1 MVSRRTEAE
10 QSFEHV
16 RVPSDGDHGSWR
28 TFCFGDQAAEEPQR
42 QPTMPVLMA
51 IDQVH
56 TAVIAVLNH
65 TQLQLLHSSNATA
78 YWEQLSTAA
87 AIATQMASLG
97 QHFKCCHLCWCRYSA
112 HVC

>member
-1 MVSRRTEAE
+1 MSGLVASCRTEAA

-28 TFCFGDQAAEEPQR
+28 TFCFGDEAADEPQR

-56 TAVIAVLNH
+56 LAL
-65 TQLQLLHSSNATA
+65 LQGPPQSSSLYSNSTFKLLRPLHP
-78 YWEQLSTAA
+78 
-87 AIATQMASLG
+87 
-97 QHFKCCHLCWCRYSA
+97 
-112 HVC
+112 

>member
-1 MVSRRTEAE
+1 MKLGHEVRAPLSQPLDVGLMVSCRTEAE

-28 TFCFGDQAAEEPQR
+28 TFCFGDEAADEPQR

-56 TAVIAVLNH
+56 
-65 TQLQLLHSSNATA
+65 
-78 YWEQLSTAA
+78 
-87 AIATQMASLG
+87 IATVRTLP
-97 QHFKCCHLCWCRYSA
+97 LCFCTA
-112 HVC
+112 